1 MKFLEFMFLLIYIIA
16 AFLGIIL
23 PLLLAVAFLTLAER
37 KVLASMQR
45 RTGPNVVGFLGL
57 LQPLADGAKLI
68 LKETV
73 IA

>member
-1 MKFLEFMFLLIYIIA
+1 MTILEIMFLIIYIIA